1 MRRTY
6 CLFAVA
12 LTACGPGS
20 AADLSSTEVEGWE
33 SFRASVHQE
42 AWEGGKFIVDGD
54 IALADEDALFQYY
67 LDYLDQERAVE
78 GFGVSKKSLLVDRVG
93 GADNIQTWAR
103 RYQMTY
109 CVSTSFGTRYDQ
121 VVTTMA
127 AAARSWAD
135 QVGVDLLHDASQDTN
150 CTASNNNVYFDVNP
164 VTDTYFA
171 RAFFPN
177 DGRSARNVL
186 ITSSA
191 FTTTSGGRDF
201 EGILRHELGHTLGF
215 RHEHIRLA
223 NPCTTEA
230 NTNNRALTVYD
241 EQSVMHYPQCRTPA
255 GGGYRQTELDYDGAR
270 SLYGTAPALILTSAI
285 L

>member
-1 MRRTY
+1 M
-6 CLFAVA
+6 F
-12 LTACGPGS
+12 S
-20 AADLSSTEVEGWE
+20 VEPVNT
-33 SFRASVHQE
+33 S
-42 AWEGGKFIVDGD
+42 
-54 IALADEDALFQYY
+54 QY
-67 LDYLDQERAVE
+67 
-78 GFGVSKKSLLVDRVG
+78 
-93 GADNIQTWAR
+93 I
-103 RYQMTY
+103 
-109 CVSTSFGTRYDQ
+109 
-121 VVTTMA
+121 
-127 AAARSWAD
+127 
-135 QVGVDLLHDASQDTN
+135 
-150 CTASNNNVYFDVNP
+150 
-164 VTDTYFA
+164 A

-270 SLYGTAPALILTSAI
+270 SNEDIEGVIMGVVRSASPGVSTLIVSMPMARAGLRFGPMSSRKTT
-285 L
+285 